1 MFYPENSLKKGGR
14 FHLCWV
20 ADSWPVCFASITQRQ
35 LWSQD
40 IRKICDDLLQVMT
53 NESGRPSHRF
63 SLRLSSQLM
72 RGLVR
77 LYQKK
82 VNSMITE
89 LCMLNARIMKN
100 SHKKYNMHDEAEE
113 VQRHMVPMLELP
125 APVREPVPEPEE
137 RVEEMIRQS
146 GNVVPN
152 IEAITLKEAAIPD
165 FQPPPN
171 DGFGEE
177 NPNQALQLLVQDRTL
192 EQMLGAPGAHGA
204 LDASAP
210 ALAARAEPDHDHSG
224 LHLDKTMERMS
235 DHETTLFRKSTA
247 QDLLPEEFDK
257 GMLCKVELMPPT
269 PEPEPVAAPAPAA
282 PTAPAAELPAA
293 AQPAPQEPEIVTL
306 ETLEEGEP
314 HAKRRRKHK
323 LIIDKNHQLSK
334 KFLRAR
340 IENIHVDLRCEVGSH
355 SEFSEDI
362 VDLRVPAELLLH
374 RPARAP
380 CRVARA
386 LLRLFSR
393 NLGLAAA
400 AHKDQ
405 REMELALASRA
416 RRASVPV
423 LEPIPEEPPQVQE
436 PQVQEQVLEP
446 QIPEPQLPVEEQTVL
461 NQSTAV
467 PDLSAIDVEKDIADL
482 PTQKLA
488 AATQKRAS
496 REDLN
501 TSRTKKSRCGYTSFR
516 ESQSQNLRVE
526 PEIVEK
532 ENIPENWQTIP
543 SRREEQLIIP
553 DIEIQRP
560 SDPERVL
567 TSLLQEA
574 GLADVPQPP
583 QEQPQEASRAE
594 AEEEPPRKSRRRG
607 SESSE
612 TMLGSLD
619 RTKVSLGDS
628 DQTTDSKRFIRDQW
642 GTEGTMVKILKM
654 VKAEIQPLNMNS
666 LMSYGPM
673 VPGYKCIIA
682 ARCFTSILKL
692 KQHGFI
698 EVRKD
703 PDTLEILDIF
713 LGPKFN
719 IF

>member
-20 ADSWPVCFASITQRQ
+20 ADSWPVCFAAITQRQ

-100 SHKKYNMHDEAEE
+100 SNKKFNMQNEPEE

-125 APVREPVPEPEE
+125 APEREPVPEPEE

-152 IEAITLKEAAIPD
+152 IEAITLKEATIPD
-165 FQPPPN
+165 FQLPPN

-177 NPNQALQLLVQDRTL
+177 NPNQALQLLQDRTL
-192 EQMLGAPGAHGA
+192 EQMLGASGPHSA
-204 LDASAP
+204 LDATHAAADTDRSAN
-210 ALAARAEPDHDHSG
+210 HSR
-224 LHLDKTMERMS
+224 LELDNTMERMP
-235 DHETTLFRKSTA
+235 A
-247 QDLLPEEFDK
+247 
-257 GMLCKVELMPPT
+257 T
-269 PEPEPVAAPAPAA
+269 PEPAPAA
-282 PTAPAAELPAA
+282 PATPPAQLPAA

-314 HAKRRRKHK
+314 RAKRRRKNK

-340 IENIHVDLRCEVGSH
+340 IENIHVDLRCDD
-355 SEFSEDI
+355 FSEDI
-362 VDLRVPAELLLH
+362 VDLRVPAELLLR
-374 RPARAP
+374 RPARASG
-380 CRVARA
+380 RVARA
-386 LLRLFSR
+386 LQLLFSR

-400 AHKDQ
+400 AHHQQ

-416 RRASVPV
+416 RRATVPV

-446 QIPEPQLPVEEQTVL
+446 QMPEQVLEPQMPEQVLEPQMQEPQQPVEEQTVL

-467 PDLSAIDVEKDIADL
+467 PDLSAVDVEKDIADL

-501 TSRTKKSRCGYTSFR
+501 TSLTKKSRCGYTSFR
-516 ESQSQNLRVE
+516 GSQSQNLRVE

-532 ENIPENWQTIP
+532 ENIPENWQT
-543 SRREEQLIIP
+543 QLIIP
-553 DIEIQRP
+553 NIEIQRP

-567 TSLLQEA
+567 TSMLQEA
-574 GLADVPQPP
+574 GLADMPQPEQAP
-583 QEQPQEASRAE
+583 QAE
-594 AEEEPPRKSRRRG
+594 EEEPPRKSRRRG
-607 SESSE
+607 SDSSE

-628 DQTTDSKRFIRDQW
+628 DHTTDSKRFIRDQW

-666 LMSYGPM
+666 LMSFGPM

-698 EVRKD
+698 KVRKD

-719 IF
+719 NY